1 MDNHLQL
8 PRSQRYIYR
17 SIISPPIYS
26 FFSSRIFVAK
36 EKRVKFVEPLIRRAT
51 VSFADMLRH
60 TLKWTQEIAGGEKK
74 DLNEEK

>member
-1 MDNHLQL
+1 M
-8 PRSQRYIYR
+8 
-17 SIISPPIYS
+17 
-26 FFSSRIFVAK
+26 FKFSKRFVEK